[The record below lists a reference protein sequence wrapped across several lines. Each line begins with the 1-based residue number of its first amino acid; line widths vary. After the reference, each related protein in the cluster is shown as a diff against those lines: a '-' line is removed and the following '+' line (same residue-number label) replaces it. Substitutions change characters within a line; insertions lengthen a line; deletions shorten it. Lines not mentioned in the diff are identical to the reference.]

1 MNEHPPLL
9 TRQANRNGWLVYSV
23 LSTFLLILSVT
34 VNVILVVALISTVV
48 EQPQKYQ
55 EHFVTGDSSADD
67 KVAVIYLTGVISYQ
81 MDGHVS
87 QEGMVGDIKGQ
98 LQQALNDEDVQAII
112 LRINSPGGE
121 VVASDAIYRALAE
134 ARGQKP
140 IVASIETVGA
150 SGAYYAALG
159 CSHIMANDL
168 TVTGSI
174 GVIMNT
180 FSFGDLMGKVGIKA
194 HTFKSGNFKDI
205 LNPAREPTEAEQEI
219 VRDMI
224 MEVYDKFVKIV
235 AEERKMTVADL
246 QSKNLV
252 DGRIFSG
259 TNASNLGLVDS
270 LGDFDDAVDTAMSL
284 AGIGDA
290 RVVRYQVPFSLAQIF
305 GMRAPAKT
313 AQIQVNLG
321 PQPPSLEAGKMYFLP
336 AYMFQ

>member
-1 MNEHPPLL
+1 
-9 TRQANRNGWLVYSV
+9 
-23 LSTFLLILSVT
+23 
-34 VNVILVVALISTVV
+34 
-48 EQPQKYQ
+48 
-55 EHFVTGDSSADD
+55 
-67 KVAVIYLTGVISYQ
+67 
-81 MDGHVS
+81 
-87 QEGMVGDIKGQ
+87 
-98 LQQALNDEDVQAII
+98 
-112 LRINSPGGE
+112 
-121 VVASDAIYRALAE
+121 
-134 ARGQKP
+134 
-140 IVASIETVGA
+140 
-150 SGAYYAALG
+150 
-159 CSHIMANDL
+159 
-168 TVTGSI
+168 
-174 GVIMNT
+174 MNT